1 MVSTLFLDGNL
12 GVSIEVSRMFRA
24 KSRAE
29 WGFRVLRSPPAR
41 LLGAERTRSKSR
53 SVSGFRGFVPTERPR
68 TKSPPTLELISGS
81 TGGRVR
87 HVLRTPRFDL
97 RIPLRTQ
104 NGARI
109 EALSRRKRSGARRK
123 TGVRRG
129 RQVLGI
135 EARETPTSRFGVGV
149 KFYCNEVLRQP
160 APQTI
165 VPKRIAADGSRC
177 TDSFRRRVARR
188 PF

>member
-1 MVSTLFLDGNL
+1 MLSTLFLDGNL

-81 TGGRVR
+81 TGGHVR
-87 HVLRTPRFDL
+87 HVLRPRVSTYVF
-97 RIPLRTQ
+97 RS
-104 NGARI
+104 
-109 EALSRRKRSGARRK
+109 ALKM
-123 TGVRRG
+123 
-129 RQVLGI
+129 
-135 EARETPTSRFGVGV
+135 ARESKRFPGG
-149 KFYCNEVLRQP
+149 N
-160 APQTI
+160 
-165 VPKRIAADGSRC
+165 
-177 TDSFRRRVARR
+177 
-188 PF
+188 

>member
-68 TKSPPTLELISGS
+68 GPRARRLSNSFQVLQRACEACPPHPAFRPTYSAPHSKWRANRSAFPEETIGRPSKDWRS
-81 TGGRVR
+81 TG
-87 HVLRTPRFDL
+87 
-97 RIPLRTQ
+97 Q
-104 NGARI
+104 AGARNRSARDADVTI
-109 EALSRRKRSGARRK
+109 RSRREILLQRS
-123 TGVRRG
+123 
-129 RQVLGI
+129 
-135 EARETPTSRFGVGV
+135 
-149 KFYCNEVLRQP
+149 P
-160 APQTI
+160 AAAG
-165 VPKRIAADGSRC
+165 AADYCAEADCCGWL
-177 TDSFRRRVARR
+177 AMY
-188 PF
+188 